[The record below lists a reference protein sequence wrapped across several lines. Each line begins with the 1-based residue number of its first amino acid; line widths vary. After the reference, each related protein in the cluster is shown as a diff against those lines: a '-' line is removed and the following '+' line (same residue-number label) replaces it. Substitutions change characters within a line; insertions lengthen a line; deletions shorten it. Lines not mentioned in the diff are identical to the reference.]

1 MNKIHLSINIVLMKF
16 TLPFLTFFI
25 LSLTVFSQQI
35 TISGKITDD
44 HNKAI
49 PFASVYIKNT
59 TKGTSA
65 NSEGKYILQL
75 KPGAYEVLYKA
86 VGYKQESR
94 KLDITTNQSVN
105 IALKTE
111 TYQLNDVIIRA
122 GGEDPAYAIIRK
134 AIKKRKAHLNEVDA
148 YTCEV
153 YIKGL
158 QKLLAAPKKFMG
170 FDIQKAARENGLD
183 SNRRGIV
190 YLSESESKYSFKRPN
205 NVHEEMISSKVS
217 GSNRAF
223 SYNRASDVKVN
234 FYENIQ
240 DWEGLSNRPLISPI
254 ADNALF
260 YYNYKYIGFSV
271 ENGETI
277 DKIQVL
283 PKRGY
288 DACFQ
293 GYIYILE
300 DSWRIYSL
308 DLYITKKQNINFVDT
323 LKVSEQF
330 LPVSQKAW
338 MPSSVKFEFTGGI
351 FGFKIGGY
359 FISVYKDYDLDPTF
373 NKKEFAE
380 VLRITKNVNKKDSV
394 FWEQER
400 PIPLTEEEK
409 TDYINKAVLAKKRES
424 KVYLDS
430 LDKINNQFKPGS
442 LLLGGYH
449 YANRYDHEDYNL
461 DPVLTSVR
469 FNTVEGFAINYGASY
484 SKRVDSVNNR
494 YLRISAKAGYGFSD
508 HKFNGTVNASVPAGS
523 FTLDFKGGSDIVDLN
538 STAPIAP
545 LINSLY
551 SLFEKENYEKL
562 YQKQFVSVS
571 LHRRITGGWLATA
584 GAEWA
589 NRTWLPNTSS
599 FSFFNPGNK
608 EYTSNNPLLPNQDV
622 PLFPQ
627 NQSFKINFRTT
638 YDFSD
643 KYETFP
649 SGRRYL
655 PSPYPTIGLNY
666 EQGINNVLG
675 SDVDY
680 DKLSADIS
688 KSDISMG
695 VFGRTSFYIGAG
707 KFLNND
713 KLFYPDYQQFSGNE
727 VLFANGGI
735 NSFLLLNYYNFST
748 YTQYIEAHL
757 EHNFSGFILNK
768 IPLIRKLKLQ
778 EIVDVN
784 YLSTPTLKNY
794 TELGFGLQYLNFRIM
809 YGTSFNSGSKTNSA
823 IRLGV
828 SF

>member
-1 MNKIHLSINIVLMKF
+1 MKF
-16 TLPFLTFFI
+16 ILPFLAFFI
-25 LSLTVFSQQI
+25 LSLVAFSQQV

-44 HNKAI
+44 QNKAI
-49 PFASVYIKNT
+49 PFASIYIKNT

-65 NSEGKYILQL
+65 NSEGEYTLQL

-94 KLDITTNQSVN
+94 KLDVTASQTINITLT
-105 IALKTE
+105 TE

-134 AIKKRKAHLNEVDA
+134 AIKKRKSHLNEVNA

-153 YIKGL
+153 YIKGM

-190 YLSESESKYSFKRPN
+190 YLSESESKYSFERPN

-300 DSWRIYSL
+300 DSWRIYSY
-308 DLYITKKQNINFVDT
+308 DFYITKKQNINFVDT
-323 LKVSEQF
+323 LKISEQF

-359 FISVYKDYDLDPTF
+359 FISVYKDYDLEPTF

-380 VLRITKNVNKKDSV
+380 VLRITQGVNKKDSV
-394 FWEQER
+394 FWDQER
-400 PIPLTEEEK
+400 PIPLTDEEK
-409 TDYINKAVLAKKRES
+409 TDYKNKAILAKKRES
-424 KVYLDS
+424 KEYLDS
-430 LDKINNQFKPGS
+430 LDKINNRFNPAS
-442 LLLGGYH
+442 ALLTGYN
-449 YANRYDHEDYNL
+449 YADRYKHEYFNL
-461 DPVLTSVR
+461 DPLLTSIK
-469 FNTVEGFAINYGASY
+469 FNTVQGFALNYGASY

-494 YLRISAKAGYGFSD
+494 FLRLGANVGYGFSD
-508 HKFNGTVNASVPAGS
+508 HKFTGGINASVPTGS
-523 FTLDFKGGSDIVDLN
+523 ATLDFNVGSNIIDLN
-538 STAPIAP
+538 NNAPISP

-551 SLFEKENYEKL
+551 SLFERENFEKL
-562 YQKQFVSVS
+562 YQKQFISVS
-571 LHRRITGGWLATA
+571 LHKRIAGGWLGTA
-584 GAEWA
+584 SAEWA
-589 NRTWLPNTSS
+589 NRTWLPNASS
-599 FSFFNPGNK
+599 YSFFNPGNK
-608 EYTSNNPLLPNQDV
+608 DYTSNNPLFPGLDV
-622 PLFPQ
+622 PLFPE
-627 NQSFKINFRTT
+627 NQSFKINVRTT

-643 KYETFP
+643 KYETYP
-649 SGRRYL
+649 TGRRYL
-655 PSPYPTIGLNY
+655 PSLYPTIGLNY
-666 EQGINNVLG
+666 EKGISGVLG

-680 DKLSADIS
+680 DKLSADVS
-688 KSDISMG
+688 KSDISLG

-707 KFLNND
+707 KFLNAN
-713 KLFYPDYQQFSGNE
+713 KLFYPDYQQFSGNQ
-727 VLFANGGI
+727 VLFYNGGI

-748 YTQYIEAHL
+748 YTEYIEGHL

-784 YLSTPTLKNY
+784 YLSTSTIKNY

-809 YGTSFNSGSKTNSA
+809 YGKSFNSGSNTNSA

-828 SF
+828 SFK